1 MLFGFFVVYISLV
14 RHVFS
19 YEFPFSTSG
28 NSIIDAKGAIVRMR
42 CVNWPGSMETLM
54 PEGLQHNSI
63 ENIVL
68 LIKQMNMTCV
78 RLTYSI
84 DVTLSSNLTA
94 YQSLSK
100 LNLTS
105 ALQGFIEN
113 NPLLINTSVS
123 NVFDEVLNTLG
134 KYNILVL
141 FDNCVSKAMWCCT
154 NDDGNGFWG
163 DRYFDVEQWIN
174 GMRFMAQKTV
184 DRPYVIAMSLRN
196 ELRGPRQNQP
206 DWYRYVLRGIREAIS
221 LVNPQLLIVISGLNY
236 DLNLTFIRSRSI
248 QELVPQSIQNKIV
261 YEAHWYSWSGYGPL
275 DNCTKMIEGIQNAW
289 GFILESNHS
298 YTAPVWLTEFGTNV
312 DSFTGDDQFIDCVKS
327 FLQTPLTNTMSWSYW
342 VLVGTYYI
350 RSGTIEE
357 HDSFGLLT
365 DNWKE
370 IKSKTFIDILSKM

>member
-1 MLFGFFVVYISLV
+1 
-14 RHVFS
+14 
-19 YEFPFSTSG
+19 
-28 NSIIDAKGAIVRMR
+28 
-42 CVNWPGSMETLM
+42 
-54 PEGLQHNSI
+54 
-63 ENIVL
+63 
-68 LIKQMNMTCV
+68 
-78 RLTYSI
+78 
-84 DVTLSSNLTA
+84 
-94 YQSLSK
+94 
-100 LNLTS
+100 
-105 ALQGFIEN
+105 
-113 NPLLINTSVS
+113 
-123 NVFDEVLNTLG
+123 
-134 KYNILVL
+134 
-141 FDNCVSKAMWCCT
+141 
-154 NDDGNGFWG
+154 
-163 DRYFDVEQWIN
+163 
-174 GMRFMAQKTV
+174 MRFMAQKTV

-206 DWYRYVLRGIREAIS
+206 DWYRYVLRGILEAIS

>member
-1 MLFGFFVVYISLV
+1 
-14 RHVFS
+14 
-19 YEFPFSTSG
+19 
-28 NSIIDAKGAIVRMR
+28 
-42 CVNWPGSMETLM
+42 METLM

-236 DLNLTFIRSRSI
+236 DLDLTFIRSRSI

-261 YEAHWYSWSGYGPL
+261 YEAHWYSWS
-275 DNCTKMIEGIQNAW
+275 C
-289 GFILESNHS
+289 
-298 YTAPVWLTEFGTNV
+298 
-312 DSFTGDDQFIDCVKS
+312 
-327 FLQTPLTNTMSWSYW
+327 
-342 VLVGTYYI
+342 
-350 RSGTIEE
+350 
-357 HDSFGLLT
+357 
-365 DNWKE
+365 
-370 IKSKTFIDILSKM
+370 

>member
-1 MLFGFFVVYISLV
+1 MLFLVFAVYISLV
-14 RHVFS
+14 RCVLS

-28 NSIIDAKGAIVRMR
+28 NSIVDAKGTIVRMR

-78 RLTYSI
+78 RLSYSI

-94 YQSLSK
+94 YQSLSR
-100 LNLTS
+100 LQLTT
-105 ALQGFIEN
+105 AIQGFIEN
-113 NPLLINTSVS
+113 NPSLINASVS
-123 NVFDEVLNTLG
+123 NVVDEVLNTLG
-134 KYNILVL
+134 RNNMLVL
-141 FDNCVSKAMWCCT
+141 FDNCVSKAMWCCS

-163 DRYFDVEQWIN
+163 DRYFDVEQWIS
-174 GMRFMAQKTV
+174 GMRFMAEKTV

-196 ELRGPRQNQP
+196 ELRGPKENQP
-206 DWYRYVLRGIREAIS
+206 DWYRYVLTDIRESIFS
-221 LVNPQLLIVISGLNY
+221 VNPRLLIVVSGLSY
-236 DLNLTFIRSRSI
+236 DLDLTFIRSRSI
-248 QELVPQSIQNKIV
+248 QDLVPQSIQNKIV
-261 YEAHWYSWSGYGPL
+261 YEAHWYSWSGYGP
-275 DNCTKMIEGIQNAW
+275 NCTKMIEGIQNAW

-298 YTAPVWLTEFGTNV
+298 YTAPIWLTEFGTNV
-312 DSFTGDDQFIDCVKS
+312 DEFTGDDKFIDCVRS
-327 FLQTPLTNTMSWSYW
+327 FLQTPLTKTMSWAYW

-350 RSGTIEE
+350 RSGTVEM

-370 IKSKTFIDILSKM
+370 IKSKEFIDILSNM